1 MTATVSDSEGHPQA
15 PDHRRAVA
23 ARAIGIALAVL
34 TGLGFALQSRVNGAL
49 AAELGDSLLSSVI
62 SFGGGLVLLLG
73 SLAVVPRMR
82 RGVMRVRDA
91 LRSGWLRPWQ
101 CLGGFAGALFV
112 VGQSL
117 AVDVVGVA
125 LFTVGVVAGQTLSG
139 LFVDRAG
146 LGPGGV
152 QAPSVPRVLGALLA
166 IVGAGWASLGAIGDV
181 GGPQLLLLVLP
192 LLAGAAMAVQQAV
205 NGHVGVVAGSP
216 FTAALVNFTAG
227 MTVLV
232 LGWLVGLLVRGGPT
246 GAPSNPLL
254 YLGGLIG
261 VVVIALSA
269 YIVKLTGVLLF
280 GLSMIS
286 GQLLGS
292 MLLDVALPLG
302 GGALTVST
310 VIGCCIALVAV
321 GITAIP
327 TSRPASGAGSSVRE

>member
-1 MTATVSDSEGHPQA
+1 M
-15 PDHRRAVA
+15 A
-23 ARAIGIALAVL
+23 ARTLGVVLAVL

-49 AAELGDSLLSSVI
+49 ATGLGDSLLSSVI
-62 SFGGGLVLLLG
+62 SFGGGFLVLLGL
-73 SLAVVPRMR
+73 LAVFARMR
-82 RGVMRVRDA
+82 RGVVGVRAA
-91 LRSGWLRPWQ
+91 LRSGRLRPWQ
-101 CLGGFAGALFV
+101 CLGGLAGALFV

-117 AVDVVGVA
+117 AVGIVGVA

-146 LGPGGV
+146 LGPSGV

-166 IVGAGWASLGAIGDV
+166 IVGAGWASVGAIGDV
-181 GGPQLLLLVLP
+181 GGPELLLLVLP

-205 NGHVGVVAGSP
+205 NGHVGVVADSP
-216 FTAALVNFTAG
+216 FTAALVNFTVG
-227 MTVLV
+227 TTVLV
-232 LGWLVGLLVRGGPT
+232 IGWLVGLLVRGGPT
-246 GAPSNPLL
+246 GAPSDPLL

-269 YIVKLTGVLLF
+269 YIVRLTGVLLF

-292 MLLDVALPLG
+292 MLLDMVLPLG
-302 GGALTVST
+302 ESVLTVST
-310 VIGCCIALVAV
+310 IIGCCIALVAV

-327 TSRPASGAGSSVRE
+327 RSRPALGVRSSVRE